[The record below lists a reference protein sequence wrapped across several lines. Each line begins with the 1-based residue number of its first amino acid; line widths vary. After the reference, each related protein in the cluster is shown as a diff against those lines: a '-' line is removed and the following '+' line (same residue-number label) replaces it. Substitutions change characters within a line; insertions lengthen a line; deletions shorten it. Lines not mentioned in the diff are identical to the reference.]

1 MRSFWTT
8 LAVALPGLLLL
19 CLGGGCSV
27 LDGRL
32 SDERGPPATVK
43 EWIAQPRPEFPPV
56 K

>member
-1 MRSFWTT
+1 MRGFWTT
-8 LAVALPGLLLL
+8 LAVALSGLLL

-32 SDERGPPATVK
+32 SDKREPPVTVK
-43 EWIAQPRPEFPPV
+43 EWVAQPRPEFPLV